1 MTKRRLTMIISEKD
15 DEEEIIFRRIDNWEV
30 IPTENLEILE
40 RGVIEQKYKLS
51 LMPSSIELDLPS
63 DDKTNAFLNSKKV
76 SDLKDKDI
84 YFGNYCF
91 IKNEEK

>member
-30 IPTENLEILE
+30 IPKENLEILE
-40 RGVIEQKYKLS
+40 RGVVELKYKLS
-51 LMPSSIELDLPS
+51 FLPSSIELDLPS

-84 YFGNYCF
+84 YFGDYCF
-91 IKNEEK
+91 MKDNKK